1 LIVSA
6 WNVGDIEAMALPPCH
21 LLFQFYVIDGK
32 LSCQLYQRSAD
43 VFLGV
48 PFNIA
53 SYSLL
58 TIMVAQ
64 VCNLDV
70 GEFVHTFGD
79 LHLYNNHLEQAQLQL
94 TRQPYPLP
102 KMKLNPIV
110 NSITDFKY
118 ADFEL
123 VDYQFHAH
131 IKAEVSV

>member
-1 LIVSA
+1 
-6 WNVGDIEAMALPPCH
+6 VGDIKAMALPPCH

-43 VFLGV
+43 VYLGV

-102 KMKLNPIV
+102 KMKLNPKV
-110 NSITDFKY
+110 NSIFDFKY
-118 ADFEL
+118 DDFEL
-123 VDYQFHAH
+123 VDYQFHPH